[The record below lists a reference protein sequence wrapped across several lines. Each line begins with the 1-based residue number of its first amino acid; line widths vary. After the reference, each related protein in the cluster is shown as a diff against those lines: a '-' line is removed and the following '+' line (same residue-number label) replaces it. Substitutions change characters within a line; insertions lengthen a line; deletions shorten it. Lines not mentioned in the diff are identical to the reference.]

1 MLSNGNSSHFLLL
14 LLSSDYSYNKPS
26 FRLQE
31 APSTSSPL
39 PAPSALAVCASPQK
53 LLRIHSCIYI
63 AFKVECLSKDFE
75 KKKCLQLARDF
86 KHGTLSNFTAIVAN

>member
-39 PAPSALAVCASPQK
+39 PAPSALAVCASPVKNSFLHLNCLQ
-53 LLRIHSCIYI
+53 SGMSD
-63 AFKVECLSKDFE
+63 FK